1 MRIHAL
7 MSQYIEIIHPD
18 ANITEAAQ
26 TMRRADVGPLLVCD
40 GERLVGILTDRDVT
54 VRVVAAGAEPQTT
67 RVRDVMTS
75 EVVYCFEDQEVQDAA
90 RLMARRQLRRLPVL
104 NRERRLVG
112 VVSLGDLALY
122 VADDALV
129 SRVLKEVSEPADS
142 SARKG
147 APISSPAKRR
157 RRPKSTLR
165 QGRR

>member
-7 MSQYIEIIHPD
+7 MSQYIEVIHPD
-18 ANITEAAQ
+18 ASITEAAR

-40 GERLVGILTDRDVT
+40 GERLVGILTDRDIT
-54 VRVVAAGAEPQTT
+54 VRVVAAEAEPQTT

-75 EVVYCFEDQEVQDAA
+75 DVVYCFEDQEVQTAA

-104 NRERRLVG
+104 NREQHLVG
-112 VVSLGDLALY
+112 IISLADLALY

-129 SRVLKEVSEPADS
+129 STVLKEVSEPADS
-142 SARKG
+142 SARKV
-147 APISSPAKRR
+147 APLSSPAKRR

-165 QGRR
+165 QGSG